1 MSHLHRIYLV
11 PGFFG
16 FANLGE
22 LVYFGHVRTFLERE
36 FLRREIPVELHIVP
50 SHPTASI
57 RVRARDL
64 LETIEQT
71 ARGDDGP
78 IHLIGHSTGGL
89 DARLLLSPGVT
100 LGDGLDP
107 TPWVGRVRSL
117 VTLAT
122 PHHGT
127 PLASL
132 FSSMLGAR
140 MLGVLSLFTLVSLRY
155 GRVPLS
161 VSLKLASLLRRSRS
175 NERMATLLDQL
186 FTQLLGD
193 FSQERRQALVAFFAQ
208 VSSDQSLVAQLA
220 LEAMDL
226 FNAGTLDRPGV
237 RYGCVITRAEPPSL
251 RARMSI
257 GVSPYGQGTYALYSF
272 LHGRSSQFPESRR
285 PRLPGEQAE
294 RFRLADGTTPSL
306 RSSDGIVPSWSQIW
320 GEVIALVKADHL
332 DVIGHFDDP
341 ANRGQHMDWLLSG
354 SGFSREDF
362 ETTWRK
368 VTDFCL
374 PPAITRDADGF

>member
-1 MSHLHRIYLV
+1 MAPLHRIYLI

-22 LVYFGHVRTFLERE
+22 LVYFGHVRHFLEKE
-36 FLRREIPVELHIVP
+36 FQRRNVPVELYQVS

-64 LETIEQT
+64 LETIEQS

-89 DARLLLSPGVT
+89 DARLLLTAGVS
-100 LGDGLDP
+100 LGEGLDP
-107 TPWVGRVRSL
+107 SPFVGRVRTL
-117 VTLAT
+117 VSLAT

-155 GRVPLS
+155 GRLPLS
-161 VSLKLASLLRRSRS
+161 VSLKLVSLLRRPRS

-186 FTQLLGD
+186 FNQLLGD
-193 FSQERRQALVAFFAQ
+193 FNQEHRQDLVTFFAM
-208 VSSDQSLVAQLA
+208 VSSDQSLVTQLA

-226 FNAGTLDRPGV
+226 FNAGTGDRPSV
-237 RYGCVITRAEPPSL
+237 RYGCVITKAAPPSL
-251 RARMSI
+251 RSRLAI
-257 GVSPYGQGTYALYSF
+257 GLSPYDQGTYALYSF
-272 LHGRSSQFPESRR
+272 LHGRSSSFPESRR
-285 PRLPGEQAE
+285 PRLTPEQAE
-294 RFRLADGTTPSL
+294 RMRGKDGTLPSL

-320 GEVIALVKADHL
+320 GEVLDVVNADHL

-341 ANRGQHMDWLLSG
+341 NHRSHHMDWLLSG
-354 SGFSREDF
+354 SGFLREDF
-362 ETTWRK
+362 ERTWRK

-374 PPAITRDADGF
+374 PPAIFRGHDGF